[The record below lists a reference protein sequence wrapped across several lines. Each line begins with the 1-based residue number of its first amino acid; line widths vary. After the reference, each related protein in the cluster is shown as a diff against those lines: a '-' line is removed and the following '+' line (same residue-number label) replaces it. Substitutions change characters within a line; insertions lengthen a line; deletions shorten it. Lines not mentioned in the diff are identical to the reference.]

1 MASTA
6 MENSQTNPDSG
17 FEHVER
23 TANHG
28 EAGQRQDQVSSS
40 PQPRRTTTTRPR
52 PLSMP
57 PVASVAPPAS
67 SEPASHSRAPQEHR
81 QQDYHAS
88 RRGGSR
94 PVVRVVG
101 NYSLGKTVGAGSM
114 GKVKIAY
121 HNITGEKVSRH
132 CATRPNAR
140 SYSPFSS
147 SRLKLSL
154 VPPVSVHPTLRLRPS
169 RQSKPLRMHRK
180 RSGPSARRLSLC
192 CFSIHTSVV

>member
-6 MENSQTNPDSG
+6 MQNSQTIPEDG

-40 PQPRRTTTTRPR
+40 PPPRRTTTARPR

-57 PVASVAPPAS
+57 PVASAAPAAS
-67 SEPASHSRAPQEHR
+67 SDVPSHSRAPQEHR

-114 GKVKIAY
+114 GKVKLAY
-121 HNITGEKVSRH
+121 HNMTGEKVSRYG
-132 CATRPNAR
+132 ATRSSSR
-140 SYSPFSS
+140 SYSLFAARDQNCATSHRS
-147 SRLKLSL
+147 LSWDC
-154 VPPVSVHPTLRLRPS
+154 
-169 RQSKPLRMHRK
+169 SKCL
-180 RSGPSARRLSLC
+180 
-192 CFSIHTSVV
+192 